1 MQCRDQYPVVHTHLL
16 LHIQYTILAAASRLK
31 RVWNISRS
39 SKQTAV
45 HFQFRK
51 YLKLKL
57 FRVVSLG
64 PILFCTLSFF
74 SLILSWR
81 QSSCRLFERRKKL
94 FRVEGAQVDLVYEQ
108 MIFFFFFQASGE
120 STMACMQPLGR
131 AQEQQCLDEAIP
143 TETSN
148 LTTCNQVYC
157 YYC

>member
-1 MQCRDQYPVVHTHLL
+1 VVHTHLL
-16 LHIQYTILAAASRLK
+16 IHIQYTILAAASRLK

-81 QSSCRLFERRKKL
+81 QSSCRLFERRRKKL
-94 FRVEGAQVDLVYEQ
+94 FRVEGAQIDLVYEQ
-108 MIFFFFFQASGE
+108 MIFFSFSKQVE
-120 STMACMQPLGR
+120 STMACLQPLGR

-148 LTTCNQVYC
+148 LTICNQVYC